1 MNIINIGQTVVSS
14 FRRQIGEQRKD
25 SKIERRSSERRTHT
39 DRRKEQR
46 FGDVLNRRQPTD
58 RRSV

>member
-14 FRRQIGEQRKD
+14 FRRQGDEQGTE
-25 SKIERRSSERRTHT
+25 SKIERRSSERRTQV
-39 DRRKEQR
+39 DRRKEKR
-46 FGDVLNRRQPTD
+46 FGDMVDRRQKVC

>member
-25 SKIERRSSERRTHT
+25 SKIERRSSERRTYA
-39 DRRKEQR
+39 DRRKEHR
-46 FGDVLNRRQPTD
+46 FGDVLNRRQQTD